1 MVELCANRAAHWHRL
16 TGGGVKPPKGA
27 MVKSSRRFG
36 TERLGNPVP
45 RVQAGMDNGDEL
57 TVTADEVSRSLH
69 TFCQKL

>member
-1 MVELCANRAAHWHRL
+1 MVELCVSRTAHRHRL

-27 MVKSSRRFG
+27 LVKSHG